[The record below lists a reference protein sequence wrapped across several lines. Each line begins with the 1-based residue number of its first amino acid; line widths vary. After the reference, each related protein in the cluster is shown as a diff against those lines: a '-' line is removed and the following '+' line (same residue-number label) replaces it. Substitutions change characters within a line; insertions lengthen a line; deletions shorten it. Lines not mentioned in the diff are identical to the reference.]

1 MRKEMPLT
9 IPRVFAIGFIFLCAC
24 VAWWTRGASVLWR
37 TGKSDKRLAKEVAQL
52 WGGRHEQAAPAA
64 AVERPRMVTEQ
75 VQEKDAR
82 GQLFVREVSKTVID
96 RVPIPLD
103 SSRLKVD
110 LALDQRRK
118 GLLWYATYGVT
129 FAGTYRL
136 HNPDTEARTLD
147 VHLAF
152 PSAEALYHAFTV
164 RADGR
169 VLAGP
174 VDLC

>member
-1 MRKEMPLT
+1 MT
-9 IPRVFAIGFIFLCAC
+9 IPRLFAIGLIFFFAC
-24 VAWWTRGASVLWR
+24 VAWSTLGASVVSR
-37 TGKSDKRLAKEVAQL
+37 TGESDQRLAKEVAQL

-64 AVERPRMVTEQ
+64 IVQRPRVVTEQ
-75 VQEKDAR
+75 VQEKDSR
-82 GQLFVREVSKTVID
+82 GQTVTREVTKTVID

-136 HNPDTEARTLD
+136 HNPDAESRTASLLTAY
-147 VHLAF
+147 VFAGF
-152 PSAEALYHAFTV
+152 RAAPS
-164 RADGR
+164 R
-169 VLAGP
+169 VGWRSLVP
-174 VDLC
+174 